1 MIALSLPNVSN
12 FRPRL
17 VTSIGTL
24 RLLGGIF
31 ALGLGLFLASSPA
44 GYLNFMEESLSDY
57 ASAEEVAFHAAFTGI
72 FFAVQGIIGIIIAF
86 ATLRGKKWAWTANVI
101 FASILIFLLATD
113 VASGYAK
120 SAMGIL
126 FNAFILAYMFAKPV
140 KAYFGRIG
148 LPPTPMSPSTA
159 AA

>member
-1 MIALSLPNVSN
+1 M
-12 FRPRL
+12 
-17 VTSIGTL
+17 TSIGTL

-57 ASAEEVAFHAAFTGI
+57 ASAEEVAFHAGFMGTFVAI
-72 FFAVQGIIGIIIAF
+72 QGIIGIVIAF

-101 FASILIFLLATD
+101 FASILIFLFMTD

-126 FNAFILAYMFAKPV
+126 FNAFILVYMFAKPV

-148 LPPTPMSPSTA
+148 MPPTSMSRNTA